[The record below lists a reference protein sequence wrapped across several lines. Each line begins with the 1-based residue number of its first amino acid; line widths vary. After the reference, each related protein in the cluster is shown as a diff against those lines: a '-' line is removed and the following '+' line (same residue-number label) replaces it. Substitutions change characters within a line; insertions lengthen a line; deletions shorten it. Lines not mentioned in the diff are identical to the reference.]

1 MAVVIP
7 ESYAQNNQPIEII
20 HINPVDILPII

>member
-7 ESYAQNNQPIEII
+7 VSYAQNYKSIEITNI
-20 HINPVDILPII
+20 KPVDILPII